1 MGKIPCVTQDQLF
14 YEDVFDVAKAAIAH
28 AGGAKKVAGILWP
41 AKAQQQAT
49 KELLDCL
56 NRESPRK
63 LCIEE
68 FLAVLKLAR
77 EAGFH
82 QAKHW
87 IDTELGYQPTMPS
100 DPIVERDRLAE
111 RMAQMTEAFKEMTRA
126 AERLNETK
134 LTVAK

>member
-1 MGKIPCVTQDQLF
+1 MSQHELF
-14 YEDVFDVAKAAIAH
+14 YEDVFDVARAAVQA
-28 AGGAKKVAGILWP
+28 AGGAKKVSGMLWTTKPAGQ
-41 AKAQQQAT
+41 AQ
-49 KELLDCL
+49 KDLLDCL
-56 NRESPRK
+56 NRNSDRK

-68 FLAVLKLAR
+68 FLAILKLAK
-77 EAGFH
+77 AFGFH

-87 IDTELGYQPTMPS
+87 IDTELGYQPTPPI

-111 RMAQMTEAFKEMTRA
+111 QMSKMTEAFKEMTRA

>member
-1 MGKIPCVTQDQLF
+1 MSQQQLF
-14 YEDVFDVAKAAIAH
+14 YEDVFDVVKAAVQH
-28 AGGAKKVAGILWP
+28 AGGAKVVAPKLWTTKP
-41 AKAQQQAT
+41 VLQAQ

-68 FLAVLKLAR
+68 LLMVLKLAK

-87 IDTELGYQPTMPS
+87 IDETLGYQPTPPQ
-100 DPIVERDRLAE
+100 DPKVERDRLAE
-111 RMAQMTEAFKEMTRA
+111 EMARA
-126 AERLNETK
+126 ADNFKNLQRAFERLAEQRSDK
-134 LTVAK
+134 